1 MSDGDNTSLGR
12 AEIEHRFGF
21 HKATLEG
28 ENATV
33 PVHRDIRRLFVELG
47 VQLDALVPPGRG
59 KATAFTRL
67 HDASMWMHWAVA
79 EQAPVVDE

>member
-59 KATAFTRL
+59 KAAAFTQL
-67 HDASMWMHWAVA
+67 QDASMWMHWAVA